1 MNNLKILSVIL
12 LSSFALASCGASE
25 QSNSNSDSTGEQT
38 ASQASSLTS
47 SDTKEEVDTEAND
60 EDTATNQAV
69 NYYIDADSSQVL
81 PANPETNA
89 NVVLATV
96 DDVPRKLDETPTSS
110 VAEAQAM
117 ADRGIY
123 GIFFVNGMYLQGED
137 GEEGRQA
144 LKAIADMGHVIGNH
158 TLTHYTLSE
167 VPDEETLRHE
177 IIGNQDI
184 IEEVIGYR
192 PHFFRPPHGTPHP
205 MLETILAEENM
216 VAMNWSYGFDWDEAY
231 SDPEALA
238 DVMVNTE
245 FLSPGANLLMH
256 DLTWTK
262 EAMPAI
268 LDGIAAKGYE
278 FVDAREIATREEM
291 ATSDIPAQ

>member
-1 MNNLKILSVIL
+1 MLKKLPIL
-12 LSSFALASCGASE
+12 LLTGLLLAGCVGNE
-25 QSNSNSDSTGEQT
+25 QENGDGSQEQ
-38 ASQASSLTS
+38 ATS
-47 SDTKEEVDTEAND
+47 SESSEANNTNDGEDAESIDQD
-60 EDTATNQAV
+60 EDTNEETDNQVA
-69 NYYIDADSSQVL
+69 NYYIDPEISSVL
-81 PANPETNA
+81 PANEDANP

-96 DDVPRKLDETPTSS
+96 DDVPRKLPETPTSS
-110 VAEAQAM
+110 VEEAQAM

-144 LKAIADMGHVIGNH
+144 LKEIADMGHVIGNH
-158 TLTHYTLSE
+158 TLTHYSLDQ

-192 PHFFRPPHGTPHP
+192 PQFFRPPHGIEAPG
-205 MLETILAEENM
+205 LEGILEEENM
-216 VAMNWSYGFDWDEAY
+216 VSMNWSYGFDWDENY
-231 SDPEALA
+231 SDPATLA

-256 DLTWTK
+256 DLTWTN

-268 LDGIAAKGYE
+268 LDGIQAKGYE
-278 FVDAREIATREEM
+278 FVDARDIATRDEM
-291 ATSDIPAQ
+291 ADL

>member
-1 MNNLKILSVIL
+1 MLKKLPIL
-12 LSSFALASCGASE
+12 L
-25 QSNSNSDSTGEQT
+25 
-38 ASQASSLTS
+38 LTS
-47 SDTKEEVDTEAND
+47 LLLAGCAGNEQGNDDGSQEQATSSESSEASTNNGSEDAEVTVQD
-60 EDTATNQAV
+60 EDTNKETDNQVA
-69 NYYIDADSSQVL
+69 NYYIDPETSSVL
-81 PANPETNA
+81 PANEDANP

-96 DDVPRKLDETPTSS
+96 DDVPRKLPETPTSS
-110 VAEAQAM
+110 VEEAQAM

-144 LKAIADMGHVIGNH
+144 LKEIADMGHVIGNH
-158 TLTHYTLSE
+158 TLTHYSLDQ

-192 PHFFRPPHGTPHP
+192 PQFFRPPHGIEIPE
-205 MLETILAEENM
+205 LEEILEEENM
-216 VAMNWSYGFDWDEAY
+216 VSMNWSYGFDWDENY
-231 SDPEALA
+231 SDPETLA

-256 DLTWTK
+256 DLTWTN

-268 LDGIAAKGYE
+268 LDGIQAKGYE
-278 FVDAREIATREEM
+278 FVDARDIATRDEM
-291 ATSDIPAQ
+291 ADL

>member
-1 MNNLKILSVIL
+1 MLKRLPVL
-12 LSSFALASCGASE
+12 LLTGLLLAGCAGNEQENGDGSQE
-25 QSNSNSDSTGEQT
+25 QS
-38 ASQASSLTS
+38 TS
-47 SDTKEEVDTEAND
+47 SESSEASTNNGSEDAEITDQD
-60 EDTATNQAV
+60 EDTNEETDNQVA
-69 NYYIDADSSQVL
+69 NYYIDPETSSVM
-81 PANPETNA
+81 PANEDANP

-96 DDVPRKLDETPTSS
+96 DDVPRKLPETPTSS
-110 VAEAQAM
+110 VEEAQAM
-117 ADRGIY
+117 ANRGIY

-144 LKAIADMGHVIGNH
+144 LKEIADMGHVIGNH
-158 TLTHYTLSE
+158 TLTHYSLDQ

-192 PHFFRPPHGTPHP
+192 PKFFRPPHGIEIPE
-205 MLETILAEENM
+205 LEGILEEENM
-216 VAMNWSYGFDWDEAY
+216 VAMNWSYGFDWDENY
-231 SDPEALA
+231 SDPATLA

-256 DLTWTK
+256 DLTWTN

-268 LDGIAAKGYE
+268 LDGIQAKGYE
-278 FVDAREIATREEM
+278 FVDARDIATRDEM
-291 ATSDIPAQ
+291 ADL

>member
-1 MNNLKILSVIL
+1 MLKRIPVL
-12 LSSFALASCGASE
+12 LLTGLLLAGCAGNEQENGDGAQE
-25 QSNSNSDSTGEQT
+25 Q
-38 ASQASSLTS
+38 ATS
-47 SDTKEEVDTEAND
+47 SESLEANNTNDGEDAESIDQD
-60 EDTATNQAV
+60 EDTNEETDNQVA
-69 NYYIDADSSQVL
+69 NYYIDPEISSVL
-81 PANPETNA
+81 PANEDANP

-96 DDVPRKLDETPTSS
+96 DDVPRKLPETPTSS
-110 VAEAQAM
+110 VEEAQAM
-117 ADRGIY
+117 ANRGIY

-144 LKAIADMGHVIGNH
+144 LKEIADMGHVIGNH
-158 TLTHYTLSE
+158 TLTHYSLDQ

-192 PHFFRPPHGTPHP
+192 PQFFRPPHGIETPE
-205 MLETILAEENM
+205 LEGILEEENM
-216 VAMNWSYGFDWDEAY
+216 VAMNWSYGFDWDENY
-231 SDPEALA
+231 SDPATLA

-256 DLTWTK
+256 DLTWTN

-268 LDGIAAKGYE
+268 LDGIQAKGYE
-278 FVDAREIATREEM
+278 FVDARDIATRDEM
-291 ATSDIPAQ
+291 ADL

>member
-1 MNNLKILSVIL
+1 MLKKLPIL
-12 LSSFALASCGASE
+12 LLTGLLLAGCAGNE
-25 QSNSNSDSTGEQT
+25 QENDDGSQEQ
-38 ASQASSLTS
+38 ATS
-47 SDTKEEVDTEAND
+47 SESSEASTNNGSEDAEISVQD
-60 EDTATNQAV
+60 EDTNEETDNQVA
-69 NYYIDADSSQVL
+69 NYYIDPKTSSVL
-81 PANPETNA
+81 PANEDANP

-96 DDVPRKLDETPTSS
+96 DDVPRKLPETPTSS
-110 VAEAQAM
+110 VEEAQAM

-144 LKAIADMGHVIGNH
+144 LKEIADMGHMIGNH
-158 TLTHYTLSE
+158 TLTHYSLDQ

-192 PHFFRPPHGTPHP
+192 PQFFRPPHGIEIPE
-205 MLETILAEENM
+205 LEGILEEENM
-216 VAMNWSYGFDWDEAY
+216 VAMNWSYGFDWDENY
-231 SDPEALA
+231 SYPATLA

-256 DLTWTK
+256 DLTWTN

-268 LDGIAAKGYE
+268 LDGIQAKGYE
-278 FVDAREIATREEM
+278 FVDARDIATRDEI
-291 ATSDIPAQ
+291 ADL

>member
-1 MNNLKILSVIL
+1 MLKRIPVL
-12 LSSFALASCGASE
+12 LLTGLLLAGCAGNE
-25 QSNSNSDSTGEQT
+25 QENGDGSQEQ
-38 ASQASSLTS
+38 ATS
-47 SDTKEEVDTEAND
+47 SESLEANNTNDGEDAESIDQD
-60 EDTATNQAV
+60 EDTNEETDNQVA
-69 NYYIDADSSQVL
+69 NYYIDPEISSVL
-81 PANPETNA
+81 PANEDANP

-96 DDVPRKLDETPTSS
+96 DDVPRKLPETPTSS
-110 VAEAQAM
+110 VEEAQTM

-144 LKAIADMGHVIGNH
+144 LKEIADMGHVIGNH
-158 TLTHYTLSE
+158 TLTHYSLDQ

-192 PHFFRPPHGTPHP
+192 PQFFRPPHGIEIPE
-205 MLETILAEENM
+205 LEEILEEENM
-216 VAMNWSYGFDWDEAY
+216 VAMNWSYGFDWDENY
-231 SDPEALA
+231 SDPATLA

-256 DLTWTK
+256 DLTWTN

-268 LDGIAAKGYE
+268 LDGIQVKGYE
-278 FVDAREIATREEM
+278 FVDARDIATRDEM
-291 ATSDIPAQ
+291 ADL

>member
-1 MNNLKILSVIL
+1 MLKRLPVL
-12 LSSFALASCGASE
+12 LLTGLLLAGCAGNEHENGDGSQE
-25 QSNSNSDSTGEQT
+25 Q
-38 ASQASSLTS
+38 ATS
-47 SDTKEEVDTEAND
+47 SESLEANNTNDGEDAESIDQD
-60 EDTATNQAV
+60 EDTNEDTDNQVA
-69 NYYIDADSSQVL
+69 NYYIDPEISSVL
-81 PANPETNA
+81 PANEDANP

-96 DDVPRKLDETPTSS
+96 DDVPRKLPETPTSS
-110 VAEAQAM
+110 VEEAQAM

-144 LKAIADMGHVIGNH
+144 LKEIADMGHVIGNH
-158 TLTHYTLSE
+158 TLTHYSLDQ

-192 PHFFRPPHGTPHP
+192 PQFFRPPHGIETPE
-205 MLETILAEENM
+205 LEGILEEEHM
-216 VAMNWSYGFDWDEAY
+216 VAMNWSYGFDWDENY
-231 SDPEALA
+231 SDPATLA

-256 DLTWTK
+256 DLTWTN

-268 LDGIAAKGYE
+268 LDGIQAKGYE
-278 FVDAREIATREEM
+278 FVDARDIATRDEM
-291 ATSDIPAQ
+291 ADL

>member
-1 MNNLKILSVIL
+1 MLKRIPVL
-12 LSSFALASCGASE
+12 LLTGLLLAGCAGNEQENGDGAQE
-25 QSNSNSDSTGEQT
+25 Q
-38 ASQASSLTS
+38 ATS
-47 SDTKEEVDTEAND
+47 SESLEANNTNDGEDAESIDQD
-60 EDTATNQAV
+60 EDTNEETDNQVA
-69 NYYIDADSSQVL
+69 NYYIDPEISSVL
-81 PANPETNA
+81 PANEDANP

-96 DDVPRKLDETPTSS
+96 DDVPRKLPETPTSS
-110 VAEAQAM
+110 VEEAQAM

-144 LKAIADMGHVIGNH
+144 LKEIADMGHVIGNH
-158 TLTHYTLSE
+158 TLTHYSLDQ

-192 PHFFRPPHGTPHP
+192 PQFFRPPHGIETPE
-205 MLETILAEENM
+205 LEGILEEENM
-216 VAMNWSYGFDWDEAY
+216 VSMNWSYGFDWDENY
-231 SDPEALA
+231 SNPAMLA

-256 DLTWTK
+256 DLTWTN

-268 LDGIAAKGYE
+268 LDGIQAKGYE
-278 FVDAREIATREEM
+278 FVDARDIATRDEM
-291 ATSDIPAQ
+291 ADL

>member
-1 MNNLKILSVIL
+1 MLKRIPVL
-12 LSSFALASCGASE
+12 LLTGLLLAGCAGNEHENGDGSQE
-25 QSNSNSDSTGEQT
+25 Q
-38 ASQASSLTS
+38 ATS
-47 SDTKEEVDTEAND
+47 SESLEANNTNDGEDAESIDQD
-60 EDTATNQAV
+60 EDTNEETDNQVA
-69 NYYIDADSSQVL
+69 NYYIDPEISSVL
-81 PANPETNA
+81 PANEDANP

-96 DDVPRKLDETPTSS
+96 DDVPRKLPETPTSS
-110 VAEAQAM
+110 VEEAQAM

-144 LKAIADMGHVIGNH
+144 LKEIADMGHVIGNH
-158 TLTHYTLSE
+158 TLTHYSLDQ

-192 PHFFRPPHGTPHP
+192 PQFFRPPHGIETPE
-205 MLETILAEENM
+205 LEGVLEEENM
-216 VAMNWSYGFDWDEAY
+216 VAMNWSYGFDWDENY
-231 SDPEALA
+231 SDPATLA

-245 FLSPGANLLMH
+245 FLSPGTNLLMH
-256 DLTWTK
+256 DLTWTN

-268 LDGIAAKGYE
+268 LDGIQAKGYE
-278 FVDAREIATREEM
+278 FVDTRDIATR
-291 ATSDIPAQ
+291 D

>member
-1 MNNLKILSVIL
+1 MLKKLPIL
-12 LSSFALASCGASE
+12 LLTGLLLAGCAGNE
-25 QSNSNSDSTGEQT
+25 QENDDGYQEQ
-38 ASQASSLTS
+38 ATS
-47 SDTKEEVDTEAND
+47 SESSEASTNNGSEDAEVTVQD
-60 EDTATNQAV
+60 EDTNKETDNQVV
-69 NYYIDADSSQVL
+69 NYYIDPETSSVL
-81 PANPETNA
+81 PANEDANP

-96 DDVPRKLDETPTSS
+96 DDVPRKLPETPTSS
-110 VAEAQAM
+110 VEEAQAM

-123 GIFFVNGMYLQGED
+123 GIFFVNGMYLQGEA

-144 LKAIADMGHVIGNH
+144 LKEIADMGHVIGNH
-158 TLTHYTLSE
+158 TLTHYSLDQ

-192 PHFFRPPHGTPHP
+192 PQFFRPPHGIEIPE
-205 MLETILAEENM
+205 LEGILEEENM
-216 VAMNWSYGFDWDEAY
+216 VAMNWSYGFDWDENY
-231 SDPEALA
+231 SDPETLA

-256 DLTWTK
+256 DLTWTN

-268 LDGIAAKGYE
+268 LDGIQAKGYE
-278 FVDAREIATREEM
+278 FVDTRDIARRDEM
-291 ATSDIPAQ
+291 ADL

>member
-1 MNNLKILSVIL
+1 MLKRLPVL
-12 LSSFALASCGASE
+12 LLTGLLLAGCAGNEQENGDGSQE
-25 QSNSNSDSTGEQT
+25 QS
-38 ASQASSLTS
+38 TS
-47 SDTKEEVDTEAND
+47 SESSEASTNNGSEDAEITDQD
-60 EDTATNQAV
+60 EDTNEDTDNQVA
-69 NYYIDADSSQVL
+69 NYYIDPETSSVL
-81 PANPETNA
+81 PANEDANP

-96 DDVPRKLDETPTSS
+96 DDVPRKLPETPTSS
-110 VAEAQAM
+110 VEEAQAM
-117 ADRGIY
+117 ANRGIY

-144 LKAIADMGHVIGNH
+144 LKEIADMGHVIGNH
-158 TLTHYTLSE
+158 TLTHYSLDQ

-192 PHFFRPPHGTPHP
+192 PQFFRPPHGIEIPE
-205 MLETILAEENM
+205 LEGILEEENM
-216 VAMNWSYGFDWDEAY
+216 VAMNWSYGFDWDENY
-231 SDPEALA
+231 SDPATLA

-256 DLTWTK
+256 DLTWTN

-268 LDGIAAKGYE
+268 LDGIQGKGYE
-278 FVDAREIATREEM
+278 FVDARDIAIRDEM
-291 ATSDIPAQ
+291 ADL

>member
-1 MNNLKILSVIL
+1 MLKKLPIL
-12 LSSFALASCGASE
+12 LLTGLLLAGCAGNE
-25 QSNSNSDSTGEQT
+25 QENGDGSQEQ
-38 ASQASSLTS
+38 ATS
-47 SDTKEEVDTEAND
+47 SESSEANNTNDGEDAESIDQD
-60 EDTATNQAV
+60 EDTNEETDNQVA
-69 NYYIDADSSQVL
+69 NYYIDPEISSVL
-81 PANPETNA
+81 PANEDANP

-96 DDVPRKLDETPTSS
+96 DDVPRKLPETPTSS
-110 VAEAQAM
+110 VEEAQAM

-144 LKAIADMGHVIGNH
+144 LKEIADMGHVIGNH
-158 TLTHYTLSE
+158 TLTHYSLDQVS
-167 VPDEETLRHE
+167 DEETLRHE

-192 PHFFRPPHGTPHP
+192 PQFFRPPHGIEAPG
-205 MLETILAEENM
+205 LEGILEEENM
-216 VAMNWSYGFDWDEAY
+216 VSMNWSYGFDWDENY
-231 SDPEALA
+231 SDPATLA

-256 DLTWTK
+256 DLTWTN

-268 LDGIAAKGYE
+268 LDGIQAKGYE
-278 FVDAREIATREEM
+278 FVDARDIATRDEM
-291 ATSDIPAQ
+291 ADL

>member
-1 MNNLKILSVIL
+1 MLKRIPVL
-12 LSSFALASCGASE
+12 LLTGLLLAGCAGSE
-25 QSNSNSDSTGEQT
+25 QENGDGSQEQ
-38 ASQASSLTS
+38 ATS
-47 SDTKEEVDTEAND
+47 SESSEASTNNGSEDAEITDQD
-60 EDTATNQAV
+60 EDNNEDT
-69 NYYIDADSSQVL
+69 D
-81 PANPETNA
+81 ANPI
-89 NVVLATV
+89 VVLATV
-96 DDVPRKLDETPTSS
+96 DDVPRKLPETPTSS
-110 VAEAQAM
+110 VEEAQAM

-144 LKAIADMGHVIGNH
+144 LKEIADMGHVIGNH
-158 TLTHYTLSE
+158 TLTHYSLDQ

-192 PHFFRPPHGTPHP
+192 PQFFRPPHGIEIPE
-205 MLETILAEENM
+205 LEGILEEENM
-216 VAMNWSYGFDWDEAY
+216 VAMNWSYGFDWDENY
-231 SDPEALA
+231 SDPATLA

-256 DLTWTK
+256 DLTWTN

-268 LDGIAAKGYE
+268 LDGIQAKGYE
-278 FVDAREIATREEM
+278 FVDARDIATRDEM
-291 ATSDIPAQ
+291 ADL

>member
-1 MNNLKILSVIL
+1 MLKRLPVL
-12 LSSFALASCGASE
+12 LLTGLLLAGCAGNE
-25 QSNSNSDSTGEQT
+25 QENGDGSQEQ
-38 ASQASSLTS
+38 ATS
-47 SDTKEEVDTEAND
+47 SESLEANNTNDGEDAESIDQD
-60 EDTATNQAV
+60 EDTNEETDNQVA
-69 NYYIDADSSQVL
+69 NYYIDPEISSIM
-81 PANPETNA
+81 PANEDANP

-96 DDVPRKLDETPTSS
+96 DDVPRKLPETPTSS
-110 VAEAQAM
+110 VEEAQAM

-144 LKAIADMGHVIGNH
+144 LKEIADMGHVIGNH
-158 TLTHYTLSE
+158 TLTHYSLDQ

-192 PHFFRPPHGTPHP
+192 PQFFRPPHGIETPE
-205 MLETILAEENM
+205 LEGILEEENM
-216 VAMNWSYGFDWDEAY
+216 VAMNWSYGFDWDENY
-231 SDPEALA
+231 SDPATLA

-256 DLTWTK
+256 DLTWTN

-268 LDGIAAKGYE
+268 LDGIQAKGYE
-278 FVDAREIATREEM
+278 FVDARDIATRDEM
-291 ATSDIPAQ
+291 ADL

>member
-1 MNNLKILSVIL
+1 MLKRLPVL
-12 LSSFALASCGASE
+12 LLTGLLLAGCAGNEQENGDGSQE
-25 QSNSNSDSTGEQT
+25 QS
-38 ASQASSLTS
+38 TS
-47 SDTKEEVDTEAND
+47 SESSEASTNNGSEDAEITDQD
-60 EDTATNQAV
+60 EDTNEDTDNQVA
-69 NYYIDADSSQVL
+69 NYYIDPETSSVL
-81 PANPETNA
+81 PANEDANP

-96 DDVPRKLDETPTSS
+96 DDVPRKLPETPTSS
-110 VAEAQAM
+110 VEEAQAM

-144 LKAIADMGHVIGNH
+144 LKEIADMGHVIGNH
-158 TLTHYTLSE
+158 TLTHYSLDQ

-192 PHFFRPPHGTPHP
+192 PQFFRPPHGIETPE
-205 MLETILAEENM
+205 LEGILEEENM
-216 VAMNWSYGFDWDEAY
+216 VAMNWSYGFDWDENY
-231 SDPEALA
+231 SDPATLA

-256 DLTWTK
+256 DLTWTN

-268 LDGIAAKGYE
+268 LDGIQSKGYE
-278 FVDAREIATREEM
+278 FVDARDIATRDEM
-291 ATSDIPAQ
+291 ADL

>member
-1 MNNLKILSVIL
+1 MLKRIPVL
-12 LSSFALASCGASE
+12 LLTGLLLAGCAGNE
-25 QSNSNSDSTGEQT
+25 QENGDGSQEQ
-38 ASQASSLTS
+38 ATS
-47 SDTKEEVDTEAND
+47 SESLEANNTNDGEDAESIDQD
-60 EDTATNQAV
+60 EDTNEETDNQVA
-69 NYYIDADSSQVL
+69 NYYIDPEISSVL
-81 PANPETNA
+81 PANEDANP

-96 DDVPRKLDETPTSS
+96 DDVPRKLPETPTSS
-110 VAEAQAM
+110 VEEAQAM

-144 LKAIADMGHVIGNH
+144 LKEIADMGHVIGNH
-158 TLTHYTLSE
+158 TLTHYSLDQ

-192 PHFFRPPHGTPHP
+192 PQFFRPPHGIETPE
-205 MLETILAEENM
+205 LEGILEEENM
-216 VAMNWSYGFDWDEAY
+216 VAMNWSYGFDWDENY
-231 SDPEALA
+231 SDPATLA

-256 DLTWTK
+256 DLTWTN

-268 LDGIAAKGYE
+268 LDGIQAKGYE
-278 FVDAREIATREEM
+278 FVDARDIATRDEM
-291 ATSDIPAQ
+291 ADL

>member
-1 MNNLKILSVIL
+1 MLKKLPIL
-12 LSSFALASCGASE
+12 LLTGLLLAGCAGNE
-25 QSNSNSDSTGEQT
+25 QENGDGPQEQ
-38 ASQASSLTS
+38 ATS
-47 SDTKEEVDTEAND
+47 SESSEANNTNDGEDAESIDQD
-60 EDTATNQAV
+60 EDTNEETDNQVA
-69 NYYIDADSSQVL
+69 NYYIDPEISSVL
-81 PANPETNA
+81 PANEDANP

-96 DDVPRKLDETPTSS
+96 DDVPRKLPETPTSS
-110 VAEAQAM
+110 VEEAQAM

-144 LKAIADMGHVIGNH
+144 LKEIADMGHVIGNH
-158 TLTHYTLSE
+158 TLTHYSLDQ

-192 PHFFRPPHGTPHP
+192 PQFFRPPHGIEAPG
-205 MLETILAEENM
+205 LEGILEEENM
-216 VAMNWSYGFDWDEAY
+216 VSMNWSYGFDWDENY
-231 SDPEALA
+231 SDPATLA

-256 DLTWTK
+256 DLTWTN

-268 LDGIAAKGYE
+268 LDGIQAKGYE
-278 FVDAREIATREEM
+278 FVDARDIATRDEM
-291 ATSDIPAQ
+291 ADL

>member
-1 MNNLKILSVIL
+1 MLKRIPVL
-12 LSSFALASCGASE
+12 LLTGLLLAGCARNEHENGGGSQE
-25 QSNSNSDSTGEQT
+25 Q
-38 ASQASSLTS
+38 ATS
-47 SDTKEEVDTEAND
+47 SESLEASTNNGSEDAEITDQD
-60 EDTATNQAV
+60 EDTNEETDNQVA
-69 NYYIDADSSQVL
+69 NYYIDPETSSVL
-81 PANPETNA
+81 SANEDANP

-96 DDVPRKLDETPTSS
+96 DDVPRKLPETPTSS
-110 VAEAQAM
+110 VEEAQAM
-117 ADRGIY
+117 ANRGIY

-144 LKAIADMGHVIGNH
+144 LKEIADMGHVIGNH
-158 TLTHYTLSE
+158 TLTHYSLDQ

-192 PHFFRPPHGTPHP
+192 PQFFRPPHGIETPE
-205 MLETILAEENM
+205 LEGILEEENM
-216 VAMNWSYGFDWDEAY
+216 VSMNWSYGFDWDENY
-231 SDPEALA
+231 SDPATLA

-256 DLTWTK
+256 DLTWTN

-268 LDGIAAKGYE
+268 LDGIQAKGYE
-278 FVDAREIATREEM
+278 FVDARDIATRDEM
-291 ATSDIPAQ
+291 ADL

>member
-1 MNNLKILSVIL
+1 MLKKLPIL
-12 LSSFALASCGASE
+12 LLTGLLLAGCAGNE
-25 QSNSNSDSTGEQT
+25 QENGDGSQEQ
-38 ASQASSLTS
+38 ATS
-47 SDTKEEVDTEAND
+47 SESLEANNTNDGEDAESIDQD
-60 EDTATNQAV
+60 EDTNEETDNQVA
-69 NYYIDADSSQVL
+69 NYYIDPEISSVL
-81 PANPETNA
+81 PANEDANP

-96 DDVPRKLDETPTSS
+96 DDVPRKLPETPTSS
-110 VAEAQAM
+110 VEEAQAM

-144 LKAIADMGHVIGNH
+144 LKEIADMGHVIGNH
-158 TLTHYTLSE
+158 TLTHYSLDQ

-192 PHFFRPPHGTPHP
+192 PQFFRPPHGIEAPG
-205 MLETILAEENM
+205 LEGILEEENM
-216 VAMNWSYGFDWDEAY
+216 VSMNWSYGFDWDENY
-231 SDPEALA
+231 SDPATLA

-256 DLTWTK
+256 DLTWTN

-268 LDGIAAKGYE
+268 LDGIQAKGYE
-278 FVDAREIATREEM
+278 FVDARDIATRDEM
-291 ATSDIPAQ
+291 ADL

>member
-1 MNNLKILSVIL
+1 MLKRLPVL
-12 LSSFALASCGASE
+12 LLTGLLLAGCAGNEQENGDGSQE
-25 QSNSNSDSTGEQT
+25 QS
-38 ASQASSLTS
+38 TS
-47 SDTKEEVDTEAND
+47 SESSEASTNNGSEDAEITGQD
-60 EDTATNQAV
+60 EDTNEETDNQVA
-69 NYYIDADSSQVL
+69 NYYIDPETSSVL
-81 PANPETNA
+81 PANEDANP

-96 DDVPRKLDETPTSS
+96 DDVPRKLPETPTSS
-110 VAEAQAM
+110 VEEAQAM
-117 ADRGIY
+117 ANRGIY

-144 LKAIADMGHVIGNH
+144 LKEIADMGHVIGNH
-158 TLTHYTLSE
+158 TLTHYSLDQ

-192 PHFFRPPHGTPHP
+192 PQFFRPPHGIEIPE
-205 MLETILAEENM
+205 LEEILEEENM
-216 VAMNWSYGFDWDEAY
+216 VAMNWSYGFDWDENY
-231 SDPEALA
+231 SDPATLA

-256 DLTWTK
+256 DLTWTN

-268 LDGIAAKGYE
+268 LDGIQVKGYE
-278 FVDAREIATREEM
+278 FVDARDIATRDEM
-291 ATSDIPAQ
+291 ADL

>member
-1 MNNLKILSVIL
+1 MLKRLPIL
-12 LSSFALASCGASE
+12 LLTGLLLTGCSGNE
-25 QSNSNSDSTGEQT
+25 QENGDGPQEQ
-38 ASQASSLTS
+38 ATS
-47 SDTKEEVDTEAND
+47 SESSEATDTNSVEDAEITDQD
-60 EDTATNQAV
+60 EDNNEDTDNQVA
-69 NYYIDADSSQVL
+69 NYYIDPETSSVL
-81 PANPETNA
+81 PANEDANP

-96 DDVPRKLDETPTSS
+96 DDVPRKLPETPTSS
-110 VAEAQAM
+110 VEEAQAM

-137 GEEGRQA
+137 GEEGQQA
-144 LKAIADMGHVIGNH
+144 LKEIADMGHVIGNH
-158 TLTHYTLSE
+158 TLTHYSLDQ

-192 PHFFRPPHGTPHP
+192 PQFFRPPHGIEIPE
-205 MLETILAEENM
+205 LEGILEEENM
-216 VAMNWSYGFDWDEAY
+216 VSMNWSYGFDWDENY
-231 SDPEALA
+231 SDPATLA

-268 LDGIAAKGYE
+268 LDGIQAKGYE
-278 FVDAREIATREEM
+278 FVDARDIATRDEM
-291 ATSDIPAQ
+291 ADL

>member
-1 MNNLKILSVIL
+1 MLKRLPVL
-12 LSSFALASCGASE
+12 LLTGLLLAGCAGNEQENGDGSQE
-25 QSNSNSDSTGEQT
+25 QS
-38 ASQASSLTS
+38 TS
-47 SDTKEEVDTEAND
+47 SESSEASTNNGSEDAESIDQDADTNEETD
-60 EDTATNQAV
+60 NQVA
-69 NYYIDADSSQVL
+69 NYYIDPETSSVL
-81 PANPETNA
+81 PANEDANP

-96 DDVPRKLDETPTSS
+96 DDVPRKLPETPTSS
-110 VAEAQAM
+110 VEEAQAM

-144 LKAIADMGHVIGNH
+144 LKEIADMGHVIGNH
-158 TLTHYTLSE
+158 TLTHYSLDQ

-192 PHFFRPPHGTPHP
+192 PQFFRPPHGIEIPE
-205 MLETILAEENM
+205 LEEILEEENM
-216 VAMNWSYGFDWDEAY
+216 VAMNWSYGFDWDENY
-231 SDPEALA
+231 SDPATLA

-256 DLTWTK
+256 DLTWTN

-268 LDGIAAKGYE
+268 LDGIQVKGYE
-278 FVDAREIATREEM
+278 FVDARDIATRDEM
-291 ATSDIPAQ
+291 ADL

>member
-1 MNNLKILSVIL
+1 MLKKLPIL
-12 LSSFALASCGASE
+12 LLTGLLLAGCAGNE
-25 QSNSNSDSTGEQT
+25 QENGDGSQEQ
-38 ASQASSLTS
+38 ATS
-47 SDTKEEVDTEAND
+47 SESSEANNTNDGEDAESIDQD
-60 EDTATNQAV
+60 EDTNEETDNQVA
-69 NYYIDADSSQVL
+69 NYYIDPEISSVL
-81 PANPETNA
+81 PANEDANP

-96 DDVPRKLDETPTSS
+96 DDVPRKLPETPTSS
-110 VAEAQAM
+110 VEEAQAM

-144 LKAIADMGHVIGNH
+144 LKEIADMGHVIGNH
-158 TLTHYTLSE
+158 TLTHYSLDQ

-192 PHFFRPPHGTPHP
+192 PQFFRPPHGIEAPG
-205 MLETILAEENM
+205 LEGILEEENM
-216 VAMNWSYGFDWDEAY
+216 VSMNWSYGFDWDENY
-231 SDPEALA
+231 SDPATLA

-256 DLTWTK
+256 DLTWTN

-268 LDGIAAKGYE
+268 LDGIQAKGYE
-278 FVDAREIATREEM
+278 FVDARDIATRDEM
-291 ATSDIPAQ
+291 ADL

>member
-1 MNNLKILSVIL
+1 MFKRLPIL
-12 LSSFALASCGASE
+12 LLTGLLLTGCAGNE
-25 QSNSNSDSTGEQT
+25 QENGDGPQEQ
-38 ASQASSLTS
+38 ATS
-47 SDTKEEVDTEAND
+47 SESSEATDTNSVEDAEITDQD
-60 EDTATNQAV
+60 EDNNEDTDNQVA
-69 NYYIDADSSQVL
+69 NYYIDPETSSVL
-81 PANPETNA
+81 PANEDANP

-96 DDVPRKLDETPTSS
+96 DDVPRKLPETPTSS
-110 VAEAQAM
+110 VEEAQAM

-137 GEEGRQA
+137 GEEGQQA
-144 LKAIADMGHVIGNH
+144 LKEIADMGHVIGNH
-158 TLTHYTLSE
+158 TLTHYSLDQ

-184 IEEVIGYR
+184 IEEIIGYR
-192 PHFFRPPHGTPHP
+192 PQFFRPPHGIEIPE
-205 MLETILAEENM
+205 LEGILEEENM
-216 VAMNWSYGFDWDEAY
+216 VSMNWSYGFDWDENY
-231 SDPEALA
+231 SDPATLA

-268 LDGIAAKGYE
+268 LDGIQAKGYE
-278 FVDAREIATREEM
+278 FVDARDIATRDEM
-291 ATSDIPAQ
+291 ADL

>member
-1 MNNLKILSVIL
+1 MLKRIPVL
-12 LSSFALASCGASE
+12 LLTGLLLAGCAGNE
-25 QSNSNSDSTGEQT
+25 QENGDESQEQ
-38 ASQASSLTS
+38 ATS
-47 SDTKEEVDTEAND
+47 SESSEASTNNGSEDAEITDQD
-60 EDTATNQAV
+60 EDNNENTDNQVA
-69 NYYIDADSSQVL
+69 NYYIDPEISSVL
-81 PANPETNA
+81 PANEDANP

-96 DDVPRKLDETPTSS
+96 DDVPRKLPETPTSS
-110 VAEAQAM
+110 VEEAQAM

-144 LKAIADMGHVIGNH
+144 LKEIADMGHVIGNH
-158 TLTHYTLSE
+158 TLTHYSLDQ

-192 PHFFRPPHGTPHP
+192 PQFFRPPHGIEIPE
-205 MLETILAEENM
+205 LEGILEEENM
-216 VAMNWSYGFDWDEAY
+216 VSMNWSYGFDWDENY
-231 SDPEALA
+231 SNPAVLA

-256 DLTWTK
+256 DLTWTN

-268 LDGIAAKGYE
+268 LDGIQAKGYE
-278 FVDAREIATREEM
+278 FVDARDIATRDEV
-291 ATSDIPAQ
+291 ADL

>member
-1 MNNLKILSVIL
+1 MLKRIPVL
-12 LSSFALASCGASE
+12 LLTGLLLAGCAGNEHENGDGSQE
-25 QSNSNSDSTGEQT
+25 Q
-38 ASQASSLTS
+38 ATS
-47 SDTKEEVDTEAND
+47 SESLEANNTNDGEDAESIDQD
-60 EDTATNQAV
+60 EDNNEETDNQVA
-69 NYYIDADSSQVL
+69 NYYIDPEISSIM
-81 PANPETNA
+81 PANEDANP

-96 DDVPRKLDETPTSS
+96 DDVPRKLPETPTSS
-110 VAEAQAM
+110 VEEAQAM

-144 LKAIADMGHVIGNH
+144 LKEIADMGHVIGNH
-158 TLTHYTLSE
+158 TLTHYSLDQ

-192 PHFFRPPHGTPHP
+192 PQFFRPPHGIETPE
-205 MLETILAEENM
+205 LEGILEEENM
-216 VAMNWSYGFDWDEAY
+216 VAMNWSYGFDWDENY
-231 SDPEALA
+231 SDPATLA

-256 DLTWTK
+256 DLTWTN

-268 LDGIAAKGYE
+268 LDGIQAKGYE
-278 FVDAREIATREEM
+278 FVDARDIATRDEM
-291 ATSDIPAQ
+291 ADL

>member
-1 MNNLKILSVIL
+1 MLKRIPVL
-12 LSSFALASCGASE
+12 LLTGLLLAGCAGNE
-25 QSNSNSDSTGEQT
+25 QENGDGSQEQ
-38 ASQASSLTS
+38 ATS
-47 SDTKEEVDTEAND
+47 SESLEANNTNDGEDAESIDQD
-60 EDTATNQAV
+60 EDTNEETDNQVA
-69 NYYIDADSSQVL
+69 NYYIDPEISSVL
-81 PANPETNA
+81 PANEDANP

-96 DDVPRKLDETPTSS
+96 DDVPRKLPETPTSS
-110 VAEAQAM
+110 VEEAQAM
-117 ADRGIY
+117 ANRGIY

-144 LKAIADMGHVIGNH
+144 LKEIADMGHVIGNH
-158 TLTHYTLSE
+158 TLTHYSLDQ

-192 PHFFRPPHGTPHP
+192 PQFFRPPHGIEIPE
-205 MLETILAEENM
+205 LEEILEEENM
-216 VAMNWSYGFDWDEAY
+216 VAMNWSYGFDWDENY
-231 SDPEALA
+231 SNPAMLA

-256 DLTWTK
+256 DLTWTN

-268 LDGIAAKGYE
+268 LDGIQAKG
-278 FVDAREIATREEM
+278 
-291 ATSDIPAQ
+291 

>member
-1 MNNLKILSVIL
+1 MLKRLPIL
-12 LSSFALASCGASE
+12 LLTGLLLTGCAGNE
-25 QSNSNSDSTGEQT
+25 QENGDGPQEQ
-38 ASQASSLTS
+38 ATS
-47 SDTKEEVDTEAND
+47 SESSEATDTNSVEGAKSTDLDVGTNEERD
-60 EDTATNQAV
+60 NQVA
-69 NYYIDADSSQVL
+69 NYYIDPETSSVL
-81 PANPETNA
+81 PANEDANP

-96 DDVPRKLDETPTSS
+96 DDVPRKLPETPTSS
-110 VAEAQAM
+110 VKEAHAM

-137 GEEGRQA
+137 GEEGQQA
-144 LKAIADMGHVIGNH
+144 LKEIADMGHVIGNH
-158 TLTHYTLSE
+158 TLTHYSLDQ

-184 IEEVIGYR
+184 IEEIIGYR
-192 PHFFRPPHGTPHP
+192 PQFFRPPHGIEIPE
-205 MLETILAEENM
+205 LEGILEEENM
-216 VAMNWSYGFDWDEAY
+216 VSMNWSYGFDWDENY
-231 SDPEALA
+231 SDPATLA

-268 LDGIAAKGYE
+268 LDGIQAKGYE
-278 FVDAREIATREEM
+278 FVDARDIATRDEM
-291 ATSDIPAQ
+291 ADL

>member
-1 MNNLKILSVIL
+1 MLKRLPVL
-12 LSSFALASCGASE
+12 LLTGLLLAGCAGNE
-25 QSNSNSDSTGEQT
+25 QENDDGSQEQ
-38 ASQASSLTS
+38 ATS
-47 SDTKEEVDTEAND
+47 SESLEANNTNDGEDAESIDQD
-60 EDTATNQAV
+60 EDTNEETDNQVA
-69 NYYIDADSSQVL
+69 NYYIDPEISSVL
-81 PANPETNA
+81 PANEDANP

-96 DDVPRKLDETPTSS
+96 DDVPRKLPETPTSS
-110 VAEAQAM
+110 VEEAQAM

-144 LKAIADMGHVIGNH
+144 LKEIADMGHVIGNH
-158 TLTHYTLSE
+158 TLTHYSLDQ

-192 PHFFRPPHGTPHP
+192 PQFFRPPHGIETPE
-205 MLETILAEENM
+205 LEGILEEENM
-216 VAMNWSYGFDWDEAY
+216 VAMNWSYGFDWDENY
-231 SDPEALA
+231 SDPATLA

-256 DLTWTK
+256 DLTWTN

-268 LDGIAAKGYE
+268 LDGIQVKGYE
-278 FVDAREIATREEM
+278 FVDARDIATRDEM
-291 ATSDIPAQ
+291 ADL

>member
-1 MNNLKILSVIL
+1 MLKRIPIL
-12 LSSFALASCGASE
+12 LLTGLLLAGCAGNE
-25 QSNSNSDSTGEQT
+25 QENGDGSQEQ
-38 ASQASSLTS
+38 ATS
-47 SDTKEEVDTEAND
+47 SESSEASTNNGSEDGEITDQD
-60 EDTATNQAV
+60 EDNNEDTDNQVA
-69 NYYIDADSSQVL
+69 NYYIDPEISSVL
-81 PANPETNA
+81 PANEDANP

-96 DDVPRKLDETPTSS
+96 DDVPRKLPETPTSS
-110 VAEAQAM
+110 VEEAQAM
-117 ADRGIY
+117 ANRGIY

-144 LKAIADMGHVIGNH
+144 LKEIADMGHVIGNH
-158 TLTHYTLSE
+158 TLTHYSLDQ

-192 PHFFRPPHGTPHP
+192 PQFFRPPHGIETPE
-205 MLETILAEENM
+205 LEGILEEENM
-216 VAMNWSYGFDWDEAY
+216 VSMKWSYGFDWDENY
-231 SDPEALA
+231 SDPATLA

-256 DLTWTK
+256 DLTWTN

-268 LDGIAAKGYE
+268 LDGIQAKGYE
-278 FVDAREIATREEM
+278 FVDARDIATRDEM
-291 ATSDIPAQ
+291 ADL

>member
-1 MNNLKILSVIL
+1 MLKRLPVL
-12 LSSFALASCGASE
+12 LLTGLLLAGCAGNEQENGDGSQE
-25 QSNSNSDSTGEQT
+25 QS
-38 ASQASSLTS
+38 TS
-47 SDTKEEVDTEAND
+47 SESSEASTNNGSEDAESIDQDADTNEETD
-60 EDTATNQAV
+60 NQVA
-69 NYYIDADSSQVL
+69 NYYIDPETSSVL
-81 PANPETNA
+81 PANEDANP

-96 DDVPRKLDETPTSS
+96 DDVPRKLPETPTSS
-110 VAEAQAM
+110 VEEAQAM
-117 ADRGIY
+117 ANRGIY

-144 LKAIADMGHVIGNH
+144 LKEIADMGHVIGNH
-158 TLTHYTLSE
+158 TLTHYSLDQ

-192 PHFFRPPHGTPHP
+192 PQFFRPPHGIEIPE
-205 MLETILAEENM
+205 LEEILEEENM
-216 VAMNWSYGFDWDEAY
+216 VAMNWSYGFDWDENY
-231 SDPEALA
+231 SDPATLA

-256 DLTWTK
+256 DLTWTN

-268 LDGIAAKGYE
+268 LDGIQVKGYE
-278 FVDAREIATREEM
+278 FVDARDIATRDEM
-291 ATSDIPAQ
+291 ADL

>member
-1 MNNLKILSVIL
+1 MLKRLPVL
-12 LSSFALASCGASE
+12 LLTGLLLAGCAGNEQENGDGSQE
-25 QSNSNSDSTGEQT
+25 QS
-38 ASQASSLTS
+38 TS
-47 SDTKEEVDTEAND
+47 SESSEASTNNGSEDAESIDQDADTNEETD
-60 EDTATNQAV
+60 NQVA
-69 NYYIDADSSQVL
+69 NYYIDPETSSVL
-81 PANPETNA
+81 PANEDANP

-96 DDVPRKLDETPTSS
+96 DDVPRKLPETPTSS
-110 VAEAQAM
+110 VEEAQAM
-117 ADRGIY
+117 ANRGIY

-144 LKAIADMGHVIGNH
+144 LKEIADMGHVIGNH
-158 TLTHYTLSE
+158 TLTHYSLDQ

-192 PHFFRPPHGTPHP
+192 PQFFRPPHGIEIPE
-205 MLETILAEENM
+205 LEEILEEENM
-216 VAMNWSYGFDWDEAY
+216 VAMNWSYGFDWDENY
-231 SDPEALA
+231 SNPAMLA

-256 DLTWTK
+256 DLTWTN

-268 LDGIAAKGYE
+268 LDGIQAKGYE
-278 FVDAREIATREEM
+278 FVDARDIATRDEM
-291 ATSDIPAQ
+291 ADL